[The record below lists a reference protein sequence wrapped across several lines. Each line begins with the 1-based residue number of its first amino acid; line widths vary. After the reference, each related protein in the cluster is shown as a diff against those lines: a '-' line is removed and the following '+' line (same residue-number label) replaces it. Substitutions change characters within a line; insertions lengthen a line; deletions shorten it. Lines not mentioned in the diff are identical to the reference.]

1 MKKREIELL
10 FRGAEEVIPKE
21 ELEKKLETAIHRFAK
36 RQMSWYKR
44 MEKRGVKIHWIKN
57 GNFQTALEIITKK

>member
-21 ELEKKLETAIHRFAK
+21 ELEKKLNQKKPLRVKLGFDPTA
-36 RQMSWYKR
+36 
-44 MEKRGVKIHWIKN
+44 
-57 GNFQTALEIITKK
+57 QTFILVTLLS